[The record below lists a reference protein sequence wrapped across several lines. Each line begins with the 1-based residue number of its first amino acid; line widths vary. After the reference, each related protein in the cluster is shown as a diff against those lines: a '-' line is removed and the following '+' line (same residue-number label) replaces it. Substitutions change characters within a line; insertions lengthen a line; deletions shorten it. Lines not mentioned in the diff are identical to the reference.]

1 MLKRVSLQNAQVKYF
16 VNWEGGLMRTITEM
30 IRLTVIFA
38 IFLYGITTLA
48 VAIAMAIGDQ
58 TTLEQF

>member
-1 MLKRVSLQNAQVKYF
+1 
-16 VNWEGGLMRTITEM
+16 MRTITEM

-48 VAIAMAIGDQ
+48 LAIAMVIGDQ
-58 TTLEQF
+58 ATLEQF